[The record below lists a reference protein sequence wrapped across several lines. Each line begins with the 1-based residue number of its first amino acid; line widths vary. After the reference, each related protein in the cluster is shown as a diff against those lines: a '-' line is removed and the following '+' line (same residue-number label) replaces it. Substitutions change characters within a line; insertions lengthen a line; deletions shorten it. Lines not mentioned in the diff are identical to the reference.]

1 MELQKKV
8 CESPKKQ
15 GVARDSFFVCMDWQ
29 RYSKR
34 FYEDIQD
41 IWVLF
46 AFFLFQIAV
55 SGERDHWKDLS
66 KYFETWELTWN
77 GKTACKVVLKDFFSK
92 ADHLERKNQE
102 GTSWQRA
109 REQRL
114 VFIHS
119 LVHLPV
125 KPWKCESTY
134 LLQLRGSWFSFD
146 QRSKSHHNWCY
157 NMSQRQYTNLAKFCR
172 TKFSNGSHHF
182 HWSNDT
188 AWSTM
193 AVTLS
198 ASSERYLSHPTEQYP
213 TWQSSNTHTHTVE
226 LIGEDNFFNGA
237 LIGWVHTS
245 HSYGQQ
251 L

>member
-1 MELQKKV
+1 MELQRYANRKNKV
-8 CESPKKQ
+8 LQE
-15 GVARDSFFVCMDWQ
+15 VFFFAWIG
-29 RYSKR
+29 K
-34 FYEDIQD
+34 DIQTD
-41 IWVLF
+41 FTKIYKIFEFCLLF
-46 AFFLFQIAV
+46 FFLRFAV

-66 KYFETWELTWN
+66 KYLETWELTWN
-77 GKTACKVVLKDFFSK
+77 GKTTCKVVLKDFFSK

-102 GTSWQRA
+102 GTTWQRA

-146 QRSKSHHNWCY
+146 QRSKSHHNWCH

-172 TKFSNGSHHF
+172 TKFSNRSHHF

-198 ASSERYLSHPTEQYP
+198 LSLCVKREVLVT
-213 TWQSSNTHTHTVE
+213 SNRAISNMAIFQHTHT
-226 LIGEDNFFNGA
+226 
-237 LIGWVHTS
+237 
-245 HSYGQQ
+245 Q
-251 L
+251 LNW

>member
-1 MELQKKV
+1 MRIA
-8 CESPKKQ
+8 KKQ

-226 LIGEDNFFNGA
+226 LIGEDNFFNGT